1 MSRMPLPP
9 LATTPLPAW
18 DLVVRLSHWSIAVV
32 VIANGLI
39 TEGGSVLHVTLGWGG
54 GAILL
59 VRWVWGVIGR
69 TEARF
74 TAFPPAPLKALAHIG
89 ALLRGTPR
97 EHASHNP
104 AGALM
109 IYALWLS
116 LAVVIGTGLL
126 MTRAAPPWDI
136 SARQAI
142 VDGGDWSQLEPME
155 EGEEEDGALQEVH
168 EIFANLMLIL
178 AVLHVAGVGI
188 ESRLLRRNLVKPM
201 ITGKP

>member
-1 MSRMPLPP
+1 MSR
-9 LATTPLPAW
+9 TPLPAW

-39 TEGGSVLHVTLGWGG
+39 TGGGSALHVALGWGG
-54 GAILL
+54 GLILL
-59 VRWVWGVIGR
+59 VRVIWGVIGR

-74 TAFPPAPLKALAHIG
+74 TSFPPAPFKALAHVG
-89 ALLRGTPR
+89 DLMRGKPR

-116 LAVVIGTGLL
+116 LAIVIGTGLV
-126 MTRAAPPWDI
+126 MTKAATPWEI
-136 SARQAI
+136 SAQQAI
-142 VDGGDWSQLEPME
+142 VDGGDWSQLAPT
-155 EGEEEDGALQEVH
+155 EGEEDGEGEGVLKEVH

-178 AVLHVAGVGI
+178 AVVHVAGVGI
-188 ESRLLRRNLVKPM
+188 ESRMLRRNLVKPM